1 MMTGTPNVNSLF
13 LLYHAVTLVFLFL
26 IAWYDAKHHKI
37 RNTSLLAFLLWCL
50 CSIPV
55 TLCTQPVLSC
65 VYVLLYSFLGFI
77 SGFCMFLFLSMMTGG
92 GIGRGDIKLVGLLG
106 ILYGASGLLA
116 VLLASCLFAL
126 LHYTICRLFQ
136 HKKMERIPFA
146 PYLFLGCIFYML
158 LQLLTL
164 S

>member
-37 RNTSLLAFLLWCL
+37 RNIALLAFLLWCL
-50 CSIPV
+50 CSIPI
-55 TLCTQPVLSC
+55 TLYTLPVLST

-77 SGFCMFLFLSMMTGG
+77 TGFCMFLFISMMTDASIGG
-92 GIGRGDIKLVGLLG
+92 GDIKLVGLLG

-116 VLLASCLFAL
+116 VLLTACLLVL
-126 LHYTICRLFQ
+126 LHDISRRIL
-136 HKKMERIPFA
+136 KKKKLERIPFA
-146 PYLFLGCIFYML
+146 PYLFWGCVFYML
-158 LQLLTL
+158 LQLPALL
-164 S
+164 

>member
-1 MMTGTPNVNSLF
+1 
-13 LLYHAVTLVFLFL
+13 
-26 IAWYDAKHHKI
+26 
-37 RNTSLLAFLLWCL
+37 
-50 CSIPV
+50 
-55 TLCTQPVLSC
+55 
-65 VYVLLYSFLGFI
+65 
-77 SGFCMFLFLSMMTGG
+77 MMTGG
-92 GIGRGDIKLVGLLG
+92 GIGGGDIKLVGLLG